1 MHLKDLFF
9 RFVLIVTLMFL
20 LSLAVQA
27 HHLEPISTEYALPF
41 APKAGAWEIT
51 YEFEREGR
59 GANEQALPEVEL
71 EIGLFPRLQF
81 NLGFPL
87 LRVKEGPGEPAPVV
101 GGRLEAGARYLL
113 FGGAQ
118 RRYAVSL
125 QAGVEA
131 PTGSSAIVG
140 DATEIGAAIHVDR
153 SFGRRARL
161 HSNLGWI
168 TSIGG
173 SERPE
178 RLFRYSHALVWMP
191 AQRWNP
197 ALEILGE
204 TETRTGETRL
214 ALQPELIFWA
224 NRHWEIKVGVPIG
237 LTSTTPDV
245 GVRAQV
251 AILWGGD

>member
-1 MHLKDLFF
+1 MHSKAFF
-9 RFVLIVTLMFL
+9 LCLTFIFA
-20 LSLAVQA
+20 SIFLAVPAAQA

-41 APKAGAWEIT
+41 APKAGTWEIT

-59 GANEQALPEVEL
+59 GANQQALPEVEL

-87 LRVKEGPGEPAPVV
+87 LRVKEGPGESAPVV
-101 GGRLEAGARYLL
+101 GGRVEAGIRYLL

-118 RRYAVSL
+118 RSYAVSL

-140 DATEIGAAIHVDR
+140 DATEVGAALHVDR
-153 SFGRRARL
+153 SLGRRARL
-161 HSNLGWI
+161 YSNFGW
-168 TSIGG
+168 TTAIGG

-178 RLFRYSHALVWMP
+178 RLFRYSHALVWTP
-191 AQRWNP
+191 ARRWNP

-214 ALQPELIFWA
+214 ALQPEMIFWA
-224 NRHWEIKVGVPIG
+224 NRHWEVKLGIPIG
-237 LTSTTPDV
+237 LTSATPGI

>member
-1 MHLKDLFF
+1 MYSKHIFLYLIFF
-9 RFVLIVTLMFL
+9 CAPIFFL
-20 LSLAVQA
+20 TPVVQA

-41 APKAGAWEIT
+41 APKAGTWEIT

-59 GANEQALPEVEL
+59 GANQQALPEVEL

-87 LRVKEGPGEPAPVV
+87 LRRKEGPGEPAPVV
-101 GGRLEAGARYLL
+101 GGRVEAGIRYLL
-113 FGGAQ
+113 FGGVQ

-140 DATEIGAAIHVDR
+140 DATEIGAALHVDR
-153 SFGRRARL
+153 SLGRRARL
-161 HSNLGWI
+161 YSNLGWS
-168 TSIGG
+168 TTVGG

-191 AQRWNP
+191 GRRWNP
-197 ALEILGE
+197 VLEILGE

-214 ALQPELIFWA
+214 ALQPEMIFWA
-224 NRHWEIKVGVPIG
+224 NRHWEVKLGIPIG
-237 LTSTTPDV
+237 LTSATPGI

>member
-1 MHLKDLFF
+1 MHSKHIFLYLIFF
-9 RFVLIVTLMFL
+9 CAPIFFSAPT
-20 LSLAVQA
+20 AQA

-41 APKAGAWEIT
+41 APKAGTWEIT

-59 GANEQALPEVEL
+59 GANEQAIPEVEL

-87 LRVKEGPGEPAPVV
+87 LRRKEGPGEPAPVV
-101 GGRLEAGARYLL
+101 GGRVEAGIRYLL

-118 RRYAVSL
+118 RSYAISL

-140 DATEIGAAIHVDR
+140 DAAEVGAALHVDR
-153 SFGRRARL
+153 SLGRRARL
-161 HSNLGWI
+161 YSNLGW
-168 TSIGG
+168 TTAIGG

-191 AQRWNP
+191 ARRWNP
-197 ALEILGE
+197 VLEILGE
-204 TETRTGETRL
+204 TETRTGETCL
-214 ALQPELIFWA
+214 ALQPEIIFWA
-224 NRHWEIKVGVPIG
+224 NRHWEVKLGIPIG
-237 LTSTTPDV
+237 LTSATPGI

>member
-1 MHLKDLFF
+1 LKGLFF
-9 RFVLIVTLMFL
+9 RFVLIVAPMFL

-41 APKAGAWEIT
+41 APKAGTWEIT

-87 LRVKEGPGEPAPVV
+87 LRRKEGPGEPAPVV
-101 GGRLEAGARYLL
+101 GGRVEAGVRYLL

-125 QAGVEA
+125 QGGVEA

-140 DATEIGAAIHVDR
+140 DATEIGAAIHIDR
-153 SFGRRARL
+153 SLGRRARL

-178 RLFRYSHALVWMP
+178 RFFRYSHALVWMP
-191 AQRWNP
+191 ARRWNP

-214 ALQPELIFWA
+214 ALQPEMIFWA

-251 AILWGGD
+251 AILWGGN